1 MRERGLSKYGIL
13 DRLLVGISDM
23 LGVIWLLKRMP
34 KTGMI
39 VEDAVIASK
48 TKAKP
53 KKTAPRKTAKT
64 KAQTGRMR

>member
-23 LGVIWLLKRMP
+23 LGVIWLLRRMP

-39 VEDAVIASK
+39 VEDEVKAPKPAKTAPKKPAPKAK
-48 TKAKP
+48 TKAK
-53 KKTAPRKTAKT
+53 
-64 KAQTGRMR
+64 TGRMR